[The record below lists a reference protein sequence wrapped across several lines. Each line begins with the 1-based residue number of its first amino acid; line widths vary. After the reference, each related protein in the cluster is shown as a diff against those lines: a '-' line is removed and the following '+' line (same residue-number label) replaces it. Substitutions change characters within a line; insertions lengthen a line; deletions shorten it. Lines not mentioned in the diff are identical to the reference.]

1 MKNYFYKRIT
11 ITVIIL
17 CVFIQMLA
25 VAYISASETTSV
37 YKKTNAYSACG
48 GKQGYDGWYFMY
60 KNPNTGECEDM
71 TWIGNYFKGIG
82 DERVNEHFIVP
93 GYDTPTVVGWTA
105 PYTGTVTLTAQDN
118 TVYRNGPNPS
128 GEDVIATL
136 RLNDEIL
143 TDDNG
148 QKAQWVFD
156 NTCYNGFGNR
166 TYKVT
171 NLHINKGDMLYHEV
185 DCGKNCTGV
194 GIYWKG
200 IIEYTEID
208 FDETERDIYFIN
220 TITDYK
226 HYADIVNS
234 TNPSACAKLM
244 TDIECN
250 GNTPQLVNFKGT
262 IDGNNHKITLCG
274 HPLIKSAKG
283 GAVIKNLVLDGAVKE
298 ENNSAAFIESIGAD
312 EQSVTI
318 RNCANAADIYASC
331 NNAAGFVG
339 YVGGNSVLNI
349 KNSYNYGLITSMGD
363 MANAF
368 PNSDAS
374 AFIRCEHSYY

>member
-1 MKNYFYKRIT
+1 M
-11 ITVIIL
+11 
-17 CVFIQMLA
+17 
-25 VAYISASETTSV
+25 
-37 YKKTNAYSACG
+37 
-48 GKQGYDGWYFMY
+48 
-60 KNPNTGECEDM
+60 
-71 TWIGNYFKGIG
+71 
-82 DERVNEHFIVP
+82 
-93 GYDTPTVVGWTA
+93 
-105 PYTGTVTLTAQDN
+105 
-118 TVYRNGPNPS
+118 
-128 GEDVIATL
+128 
-136 RLNDEIL
+136 
-143 TDDNG
+143 
-148 QKAQWVFD
+148 
-156 NTCYNGFGNR
+156 
-166 TYKVT
+166 
-171 NLHINKGDMLYHEV
+171 
-185 DCGKNCTGV
+185 
-194 GIYWKG
+194 
-200 IIEYTEID
+200 
-208 FDETERDIYFIN
+208 
-220 TITDYK
+220 
-226 HYADIVNS
+226 NS

-368 PNSDAS
+368 ANSDAS
-374 AFIRCEHSYY
+374 AFIRCENSYYLLDCTKINETTVINMQDGIQASAERFASGEIAYKLNKSAGDIVFGQTIGRDAYPIGALSGAQVVYKSNNQYQNRSGLFAAMGEDLSLIHI

>member
-11 ITVIIL
+11 ITVIIF

-136 RLNDEIL
+136 RLNDEIDVYKRQATTVKIIL
-143 TDDNG
+143 GDKTIWNEVIPGDQTDESMGVKHDIIVDVG
-148 QKAQWVFD
+148 
-156 NTCYNGFGNR
+156 C
-166 TYKVT
+166 
-171 NLHINKGDMLYHEV
+171 GDMIYFDVSAKDPTSAAILWTPRVEYLQAAKFTAEDKQILNASEIKYGDRIECLFYDAGILEKKSNAYLAIYDADGTMMRLSEPV
-185 DCGKNCTGV
+185 SVGENPKGSGGVLAFDIDFNYKDYGACELELIIINGDGKN
-194 GIYWKG
+194 
-200 IIEYTEID
+200 
-208 FDETERDIYFIN
+208 IN
-220 TITDYK
+220 PIVK
-226 HYADIVNS
+226 HDLYS
-234 TNPSACAKLM
+234 
-244 TDIECN
+244 
-250 GNTPQLVNFKGT
+250 
-262 IDGNNHKITLCG
+262 
-274 HPLIKSAKG
+274 
-283 GAVIKNLVLDGAVKE
+283 VK
-298 ENNSAAFIESIGAD
+298 
-312 EQSVTI
+312 
-318 RNCANAADIYASC
+318 
-331 NNAAGFVG
+331 
-339 YVGGNSVLNI
+339 
-349 KNSYNYGLITSMGD
+349 
-363 MANAF
+363 
-368 PNSDAS
+368 
-374 AFIRCEHSYY
+374 